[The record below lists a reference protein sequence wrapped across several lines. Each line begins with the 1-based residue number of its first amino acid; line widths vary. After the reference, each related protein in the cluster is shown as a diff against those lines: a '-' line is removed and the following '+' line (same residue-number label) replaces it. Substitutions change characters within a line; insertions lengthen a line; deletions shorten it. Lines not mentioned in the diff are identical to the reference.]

1 MNGGKRALTPW
12 NQFVKKI
19 YNEGKSS
26 DDSYSFQQAL
36 KDASKR
42 KSEMGSQNAA
52 PAVAK
57 GTKKTRKSKKSSRRN
72 SKTSIAAKFAGTRRR
87 RRH

>member
-12 NQFVKKI
+12 NKFVKKV
-19 YNEGKSS
+19 YTEGKSKNA
-26 DDSYSFQQAL
+26 SYSFQEAL

-42 KSEMGSQNAA
+42 KSEMGSTTVAA
-52 PAVAK
+52 AR
-57 GTKKTRKSKKSSRRN
+57 GTKKSRKSAPRKSKKSM
-72 SKTSIAAKFAGTRRR
+72 AAQIAGTRRR

>member
-12 NQFVKKI
+12 NKFVKKV
-19 YNEGKSS
+19 YSEGKSKNS
-26 DDSYSFQQAL
+26 SYSFQEAL

-42 KSEMGSQNAA
+42 KSEMGATPAA
-52 PAVAK
+52 AAAR
-57 GTKKTRKSKKSSRRN
+57 GTKKSRKSARRR
-72 SKTSIAAKFAGTRRR
+72 SKRSMGAQIAGTRRH

>member
-12 NQFVKKI
+12 NKFVKKV
-19 YNEGKSS
+19 YSEGKSKNS
-26 DDSYSFQQAL
+26 SYSFQEAL

-42 KSEMGSQNAA
+42 KSEMGTT
-52 PAVAK
+52 PAVAAR
-57 GTKKTRKSKKSSRRN
+57 GTKKSRKSARRSSKR
-72 SKTSIAAKFAGTRRR
+72 SMAAQLAGTRRR